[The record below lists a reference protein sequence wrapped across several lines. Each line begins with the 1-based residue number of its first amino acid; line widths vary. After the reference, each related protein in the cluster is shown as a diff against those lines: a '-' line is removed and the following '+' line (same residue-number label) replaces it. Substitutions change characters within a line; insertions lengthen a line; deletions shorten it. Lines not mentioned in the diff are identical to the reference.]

1 MKPGD
6 LVRCDW
12 QPGGTY
18 NHKTNSI
25 DKMKY
30 KIKGELGILVEQRL
44 HRHSPSARSW
54 RVLFPRFNY
63 THHLSVSAF
72 KLVSCA

>member
-1 MKPGD
+1 VKPGD

-12 QPGGTY
+12 QPGSRV
-18 NHKTNSI
+18 NPDTNCVE
-25 DKMKY
+25 DMNY
-30 KIKGELGILVEQRL
+30 WIKGELGIILESPRQPREQLR
-44 HRHSPSARSW
+44 W

-63 THHLSVSAF
+63 THTLATSAL

>member
-12 QPGGTY
+12 QPRGRL
-18 NHKTNSI
+18 NPDTNCVE
-25 DKMKY
+25 DMKY
-30 KIKGELGILVEQRL
+30 QIKGELGIIVE
-44 HRHSPSARSW
+44 SPGLPREQLRF
-54 RVLFPRFNY
+54 RVLFPRFGY
-63 THHLSVSAF
+63 THTLATSAF